1 MRFFL
6 PFVCEVDISFL
17 QIYTLYKWLAA
28 INFES
33 QVCDCCALGAFFAAK
48 VSITGQRHCS
58 ALTNGSK
65 QGSKDLD
72 GEHCQNHLTQ
82 SSWQKLL
89 ERTSNHA
96 PAPREC
102 RKLQSFVRKRDG
114 SPRLQLV
121 HPRPPPTLILY
132 RVFFYWSPKSFLCV
146 GV

>member
-1 MRFFL
+1 MIVFL
-6 PFVCEVDISFL
+6 PFICEVGKSL
-17 QIYTLYKWLAA
+17 GQLYTSGCSLYSSRAKYV
-28 INFES
+28 I
-33 QVCDCCALGAFFAAK
+33 VVLGAFFAAK

-102 RKLQSFVRKRDG
+102 WELQSFVRRRDG